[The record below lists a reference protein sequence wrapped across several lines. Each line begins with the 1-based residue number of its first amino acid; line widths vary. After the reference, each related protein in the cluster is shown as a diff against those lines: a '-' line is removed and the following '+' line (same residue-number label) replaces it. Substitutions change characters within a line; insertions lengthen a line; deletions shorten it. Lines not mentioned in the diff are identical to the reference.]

1 MDTNFYGVV
10 NFTRATVPLLRE
22 QRSGRI
28 LQISSVGGPPDPTWQ
43 HARSCG
49 EMGCWGIYG
58 ISCPGTI
65 VSARPAPS

>member
-28 LQISSVGGPPDPTWQ
+28 LL
-43 HARSCG
+43 
-49 EMGCWGIYG
+49 
-58 ISCPGTI
+58 
-65 VSARPAPS
+65 APV